1 MTFNYIT
8 AKYLKQ
14 IEVDNAKLSNTRE
27 HYGLKLLNRGVL
39 VQPFTNVDAET
50 FDILDKLYGF
60 DMQAAN
66 STFYDSMQARLQLT
80 IGEFLLDRDV
90 HYETHSKQRIV
101 RCCEFFHK

>member
-1 MTFNYIT
+1 MNLNYIT
-8 AKYLKQ
+8 AKYLKR
-14 IEVDNAKLSNTRE
+14 IEVDNDMLLIARE

-66 STFYDSMQARLQLT
+66 STFY
-80 IGEFLLDRDV
+80 
-90 HYETHSKQRIV
+90 
-101 RCCEFFHK
+101 